1 MHRGI
6 NLLANYIKEQ
16 MLIASSIEECFII
29 DEHIATQKALTSH
42 A

>member
-16 MLIASSIEECFII
+16 MLVAFSIEECFII
-29 DEHIATQKALTSH
+29 NELIATQKALTSH